1 MTFGRAKRSAIQYER
16 ALERESRHGDAPV
29 DSEQLKIASV
39 MNKLAP
45 ELRALLE
52 RKDRPKDFT
61 EGKVTVKDGKI
72 TVQVWLTRA
81 TDEVLKKLKEAGLEV
96 SFTATTGKMVLGA
109 VDVDRLSKL
118 SGITEVQLIE
128 PVPAG

>member
-1 MTFGRAKRSAIQYER
+1 
-16 ALERESRHGDAPV
+16 
-29 DSEQLKIASV
+29 

-45 ELRALLE
+45 ELRAIAE
-52 RKDRPKDFT
+52 RKDGVKNFT

-96 SFTATTGKMVLGA
+96 LFTATTGKMVLGA
-109 VDVDRLSKL
+109 MDVDRLAKL
-118 SGITEVQLIE
+118 AEIAEVRLIE
-128 PVPAG
+128 PAPAG